1 MECFASQ
8 PDAPPSPGTK
18 NTTTRPPKR
27 ARQSSEDTA
36 KKSKR
41 VRSSARNPANI
52 KGTCEDEKDALIR
65 ALGVPVPD
73 VDNVVASFYLGVR
86 FTEKEIERLRDVAFP
101 GSTYKTK
108 KFSAL
113 VLSGLQDG
121 LKISFQ
127 IFKTGNVLLHGK
139 SVKQIHRVSCRIVRR
154 IRRFGHT
161 PSLIRFR
168 ICNVV
173 QSTQLPFSVNL
184 DVLSYTHSKY
194 VNYVKDDF
202 PGLTYRLESR
212 HGSHVSA
219 SLTLFPTGRILI
231 RSRNSDKDFI
241 HQIFSCLMP
250 HFKANQIP
258 TPGKQKKK

>member
-1 MECFASQ
+1 MECFA
-8 PDAPPSPGTK
+8 PSPD
-18 NTTTRPPKR
+18 PPR
-27 ARQSSEDTA
+27 SPGIPEDVAGEAT
-36 KKSKR
+36 R
-41 VRSSARNPANI
+41 VRKRPSGDSRGGKKARRDVGTPNNNNNPP
-52 KGTCEDEKDALIR
+52 EDDKDALIR

-73 VDNVVASFYLGVR
+73 IDNVVASFYLGVR
-86 FTEKEIERLRDVAFP
+86 FTEAQIVHLRDVVFP
-101 GSTYKTK
+101 GSTYKTT
-108 KFSAL
+108 KFAAL

-139 SVKQIHRVSCRIVRR
+139 SVHQIHRVSCRIVRR

-161 PSLIRFR
+161 PSLVRFR

-173 QSTQLPFSVNL
+173 QSTQLPFEVNL

-194 VNYVKDDF
+194 VNYVKDQF

-212 HGSHVSA
+212 HGSQVSA

-241 HQIFSCLMP
+241 YRIFSCLMP
-250 HFKANQIP
+250 HFKANRTQS
-258 TPGKQKKK
+258 TKKQKK